1 MFLKS
6 AVRDR
11 ATGDWEAVPMCA
23 MNQNRWSELYR
34 ERLAYGGQGPDDNA
48 RSSKGSRLRPAK
60 TDILPVGDGLPA
72 CLAFN
77 LPA

>member
-1 MFLKS
+1 
-6 AVRDR
+6 
-11 ATGDWEAVPMCA
+11 MCA
-23 MNQNRWSELYR
+23 MNQNRWSKLYR
-34 ERLAYGGQGPDDNA
+34 ERLAYGGEVPRCQT
-48 RSSKGSRLRPAK
+48 RVHVKGSRLWPAK